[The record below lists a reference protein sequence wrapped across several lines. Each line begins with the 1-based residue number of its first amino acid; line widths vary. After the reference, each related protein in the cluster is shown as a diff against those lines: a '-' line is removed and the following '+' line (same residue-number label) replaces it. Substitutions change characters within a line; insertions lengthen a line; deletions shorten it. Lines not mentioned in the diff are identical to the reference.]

1 MALAST
7 CSATVEGI
15 GAHLVT
21 VEANVGPGLP
31 GMHIVGLGDKAV
43 GESRERI
50 RTAVANST
58 LPWPRTKIMVSLSPA
73 NLPKA
78 GSQFDLAVAL
88 AVLASMDPRAQRRLK
103 RSLIVGELGLGGQLR
118 RVDGILQIIL
128 EALHGGTGSGAGA
141 GVGAGA
147 GNGADVAAGAGIDEI
162 LIPASNAHEAALI
175 GHPAV
180 KIAETLTEAWQWVIG
195 ERDLPGLEAIDHTVA
210 PVHAPDFRD
219 IVGQEKERRA
229 MEVAAAGAHH
239 VLMIGSPGSG
249 KSMLAE
255 RLPSILPDLTP
266 KQVVEATAIHS
277 ISGNSSGEVIVQ
289 APFVAP
295 HPSLGRAALIGGGSG
310 IPRPGAVSHAH
321 HGVLF
326 LDEVSEID
334 AHTLDALRVPLEKGE
349 VRLTRARRDV
359 VYPADFQLVMAANPC
374 RCGAENAADCSCTS
388 AERAKYL
395 RNLSGPLRDRI
406 DISLSTSSVG
416 ALVSSRDNEPSAA
429 IAQRVLAARDRAKHR
444 WFRAGL
450 SASTNARVPG
460 AVLRRDFPAT
470 DDGMGVISSALANG
484 AITQRGVDRL
494 LRLAWTVADLAGVD
508 QPRLAEVMDAL
519 DLRASRQAGVVV

>member
-1 MALAST
+1 MPLAST
-7 CSATVEGI
+7 YSATVEGI
-15 GAHLVT
+15 NAHCVT

-43 GESRERI
+43 GESRDRM

-78 GSQFDLAVAL
+78 GSQFDLPVAL
-88 AVLASMDPRAQRRLK
+88 AVLASMDPRAERRLK
-103 RSLIVGELGLGGQLR
+103 HSLVVGELGLGGQLR
-118 RVDGILQIIL
+118 RVDGILQTIL
-128 EALHGGTGSGAGA
+128 EALRGDSEQGHGSGHESA
-141 GVGAGA
+141 
-147 GNGADVAAGAGIDEI
+147 ADISTIV
-162 LIPASNAHEAALI
+162 IPAENAQEAALI

-180 KIAETLTEAWQWVIG
+180 KIARSLTQAWEWAIG
-195 ERDLPGLEAIDHTVA
+195 ERDLPGLETVTHA
-210 PVHAPDFRD
+210 VQPVVVPDFSD
-219 IVGQEKERRA
+219 IVGQERERRA

-239 VLMIGSPGSG
+239 VLMVGSPGSG

-266 KQVVEATAIHS
+266 EQVVEATAIHS

-295 HPSLGRAALIGGGSG
+295 HPSLGRAALVGGGSG

-334 AHTLDALRVPLEKGE
+334 ARTLDALRVPLEKGE
-349 VRLTRARRDV
+349 VRLSRARREV

-374 RCGAENAADCSCTS
+374 RCGAENAAKCTCSS

-395 RNLSGPLRDRI
+395 KNISGPLRDRI
-406 DISLSTSSVG
+406 DIFLATTSVG
-416 ALVSSRDNEPSAA
+416 AVVTPSEAGINESSAD
-429 IAQRVLAARDRAKHR
+429 IAQRVLIARHRAQHR
-444 WFRAGL
+444 WARAGI
-450 SASTNARVPG
+450 SAVTNARVPG
-460 AVLRRDFPAT
+460 PVLRRDFHA
-470 DDGMGVISSALANG
+470 DEEGMAVISAALAEG
-484 AITQRGVDRL
+484 AITQRGVDRV
-494 LRLAWTVADLAGVD
+494 LRLAWTVADLNGVD
-508 QPRLAEVMDAL
+508 QPRLTDVMDAL
-519 DLRASRQAGVVV
+519 DLRGTQHAGVTSWAA

>member
-7 CSATVEGI
+7 YSATVEGI
-15 GAHLVT
+15 GAHRVT

-43 GESRERI
+43 GESRDRI

-58 LPWPRTKIMVSLSPA
+58 LPWPRTKVMVSLSPA
-73 NLPKA
+73 NLPKS

-88 AVLASMDPRAQRRLK
+88 AVLASMDPRAQHRLA

-128 EALHGGTGSGAGA
+128 EALHRDSDSG
-141 GVGAGA
+141 
-147 GNGADVAAGAGIDEI
+147 DEITEI
-162 LIPASNAHEAALI
+162 LIPAGNAEEAALI
-175 GHPAV
+175 GHPSV
-180 KIAETLTEAWQWVIG
+180 KIARTLTEAWQWVTG
-195 ERDLPGLEAIDHTVA
+195 EQELPGLESVNHTVE
-210 PVHAPDFRD
+210 PVHVPDFRD
-219 IVGQEKERRA
+219 IVGQEVERRA

-266 KQVVEATAIHS
+266 QQVVEATAIHS
-277 ISGNSSGEVIVQ
+277 ISGNSTGEVIVR

-334 AHTLDALRVPLEKGE
+334 ATTLDALRVLWKRAKCACHARAGRWCI
-349 VRLTRARRDV
+349 RLLFSWSWPPTRAGVERRTRRNARAR
-359 VYPADFQLVMAANPC
+359 PAKGLITYAISLG
-374 RCGAENAADCSCTS
+374 RCATASTS
-388 AERAKYL
+388 ACPRPRSVPSSPPATTNRL
-395 RNLSGPLRDRI
+395 RT
-406 DISLSTSSVG
+406 SLS
-416 ALVSSRDNEPSAA
+416 AY
-429 IAQRVLAARDRAKHR
+429 
-444 WFRAGL
+444 
-450 SASTNARVPG
+450 
-460 AVLRRDFPAT
+460 
-470 DDGMGVISSALANG
+470 
-484 AITQRGVDRL
+484 
-494 LRLAWTVADLAGVD
+494 
-508 QPRLAEVMDAL
+508 
-519 DLRASRQAGVVV
+519 

>member
-7 CSATVEGI
+7 FSATVEGI
-15 GAHLVT
+15 GAHRVT

-43 GESRERI
+43 GESRDRI

-78 GSQFDLAVAL
+78 GSQFDLPIAL
-88 AVLASMDPRAQRRLK
+88 AVLASMEPRAERRLG

-118 RVDGILQIIL
+118 RVDGILQVIL
-128 EALHGGTGSGAGA
+128 EALH
-141 GVGAGA
+141 
-147 GNGADVAAGAGIDEI
+147 DVDHVI
-162 LIPASNAHEAALI
+162 IPAENAAEAALV

-180 KIAETLTEAWQWVIG
+180 KIARDLTEAWLWAIG
-195 ERDLPGLEAIDHTVA
+195 ERDLPGLETVSHTVQ
-210 PVHAPDFRD
+210 PVHVPDFRD
-219 IVGQEKERRA
+219 VVGQDRERRA
-229 MEVAAAGAHH
+229 MEIAAAGAHH
-239 VLMIGSPGSG
+239 VLMIGAPGSG

-255 RLPSILPDLTP
+255 RLPSILPELTP
-266 KQVVEATAIHS
+266 QQVVEATAIHS
-277 ISGNSSGEVIVQ
+277 ISGNSLGEVIVH

-334 AHTLDALRVPLEKGE
+334 AHTLDSLRVPLEKGQ
-349 VRLTRARRDV
+349 VRLTRARREV

-374 RCGAENAADCSCTS
+374 RCGVDNAAKCTCSS
-388 AERAKYL
+388 GERARYL

-406 DISLSTSSVG
+406 DISLSTTSTG
-416 ALVSSRDNEPSAA
+416 ALVTSTPSAPAESSAA
-429 IAQRVLAARDRAKHR
+429 IAERVLAARDRAKRR
-444 WFRAGL
+444 WAKAGV
-450 SASTNARVPG
+450 SATTNARVPG
-460 AVLRRDFPAT
+460 AVLRRDFPA
-470 DDGMGVISSALANG
+470 DEEGMGVISKALG
-484 AITQRGVDRL
+484 DGIITQRGVDRI
-494 LRLAWTVADLAGVD
+494 LRLAWTVADVGGVD
-508 QPRLAEVMDAL
+508 KPRLAEVMDAL
-519 DLRASRQAGVVV
+519 DLRATVEAGVAA

>member
-7 CSATVEGI
+7 YSATVEGI
-15 GAHLVT
+15 GAHRVT

-43 GESRERI
+43 GESRDRI

-58 LPWPRTKIMVSLSPA
+58 LRWPRTKVMVSLSPA

-88 AVLASMDPRAQRRLK
+88 AVLASMDPRAERRLA
-103 RSLIVGELGLGGQLR
+103 RSLIVGELGLAGQLR

-128 EALHGGTGSGAGA
+128 EALDGGAESGDSVDA
-141 GVGAGA
+141 
-147 GNGADVAAGAGIDEI
+147 I
-162 LIPASNAHEAALI
+162 LIPEGNATEAALI

-180 KIAETLTEAWQWVIG
+180 KIARSLTEAWQWVIG
-195 ERDLPGLEAIDHTVA
+195 ERELPGLDTVNHTA
-210 PVHAPDFRD
+210 QPVHTPDFRD
-219 IVGQEKERRA
+219 IVGQEHERRA
-229 MEVAAAGAHH
+229 MEIAAAGAHH

-266 KQVVEATAIHS
+266 EQVVEATAIHS
-277 ISGNSSGEVIVQ
+277 ISGNSTGEVIVR

-349 VRLTRARRDV
+349 VRLTRARREV

-374 RCGAENAADCSCTS
+374 RCGVENAAKCSCS
-388 AERAKYL
+388 PSERANYL
-395 RNLSGPLRDRI
+395 RNLSGPLRDRV

-416 ALVSSRDNEPSAA
+416 TVISSSDNEPSEA
-429 IAQRVLAARDRAKHR
+429 IAQRVLAARDRAAHR
-444 WFRAGL
+444 WSRTGL
-450 SASTNARVPG
+450 PVLTNGRVPG
-460 AVLRRDFPAT
+460 PVLRRDFPAT
-470 DDGMGVISSALANG
+470 EDGMGVISSALADG
-484 AITQRGVDRL
+484 TITQRGVDRL
-494 LRLAWTVADLAGVD
+494 LRLAWTVADLGGVA
-508 QPRLAEVMDAL
+508 QPRLAEVMDAM
-519 DLRASRQAGVVV
+519 DLRSAQQAGVMA

>member
-58 LPWPRTKIMVSLSPA
+58 LPWPRTKVMVSLSPA

-88 AVLASMDPRAQRRLK
+88 AVLASMDPRAERRLK

-128 EALHGGTGSGAGA
+128 EALHGGAAGWAGEGAGTGAGA
-141 GVGAGA
+141 GVE
-147 GNGADVAAGAGIDEI
+147 EI
-162 LIPASNAHEAALI
+162 LIPAGNAHEAALI

-180 KIAETLTEAWQWVIG
+180 RVAETLTEAWQWVIG
-195 ERDLPGLEAIDHTVA
+195 ERALPGLEASGHAVG
-210 PVHAPDFRD
+210 PVQVPDFRD

-277 ISGNSSGEVIVQ
+277 ISGNSSGEVIMQ

-310 IPRPGAVSHAH
+310 IPRPGAVSRAH

-349 VRLTRARRDV
+349 VRLTRARREV
-359 VYPADFQLVMAANPC
+359 VYPADFQLLMAANPC
-374 RCGAENAADCSCTS
+374 RCGAENAAKCSCSS

-406 DISLSTSSVG
+406 DISLATTSVG
-416 ALVSSRDNEPSAA
+416 ALVSSPDNEPSAA

-444 WFRAGL
+444 WSRAELPAG
-450 SASTNARVPG
+450 TNARVPG

-470 DDGMGVISSALANG
+470 EEGMGVISTALANG
-484 AITQRGVDRL
+484 EITQRGVDRL
-494 LRLAWTVADLAGVD
+494 LRLSWTMADLAGVE

-519 DLRASRQAGVVV
+519 DLRATQQTGVTV

>member
-1 MALAST
+1 MPLAST
-7 CSATVEGI
+7 FSATVEGI
-15 GAHLVT
+15 GAHRVT

-43 GESRERI
+43 GESRDRI

-73 NLPKA
+73 NLPKS

-88 AVLASMDPRAQRRLK
+88 AVLASMDPRAERRLK

-128 EALHGGTGSGAGA
+128 EALKDIEH
-141 GVGAGA
+141 V
-147 GNGADVAAGAGIDEI
+147 I
-162 LIPASNAHEAALI
+162 IPAENATEAALV
-175 GHPAV
+175 GHPSV
-180 KIAETLTEAWQWVIG
+180 KIARSLTEAWQWATG
-195 ERDLPGLEAIDHTVA
+195 ERELPGLETITHTVQPA
-210 PVHAPDFRD
+210 FVPDFRD
-219 IVGQEKERRA
+219 IVGQERERYA

-239 VLMIGSPGSG
+239 VFMTGSPGSG

-255 RLPSILPDLTP
+255 RLPSILPDLSP
-266 KQVVEATAIHS
+266 QQVVEATAIHS
-277 ISGNSSGEVIVQ
+277 ISGNSTGEVIMQ

-334 AHTLDALRVPLEKGE
+334 AHTLDSLRVPLEKGE
-349 VRLTRARRDV
+349 VRLTRARREV

-374 RCGAENAADCSCTS
+374 RCGVDNAAKCTCSS
-388 AERAKYL
+388 ADRARYL
-395 RNLSGPLRDRI
+395 RNISGPLRDRV
-406 DISLSTSSVG
+406 DIFLTTSSVG
-416 ALVSSRDNEPSAA
+416 AVVTPSDAEVNESSAT
-429 IAQRVLAARDRAKHR
+429 IAQRVLAARDRAAYR
-444 WFRAGL
+444 WARAGL
-450 SASTNARVPG
+450 STSTNARVPG
-460 AVLRRDFPAT
+460 AVLRRDFPANKE
-470 DDGMGVISSALANG
+470 GMSVISKKLADG
-484 AITQRGVDRL
+484 QLTQRGVDRVL
-494 LRLAWTVADLAGVD
+494 KLAWTVADLGGVD
-508 QPRLAEVMDAL
+508 KPRLAEVMDAL
-519 DLRASRQAGVVV
+519 DLRAKQEAGVLA

>member
-7 CSATVEGI
+7 FSATVEGV
-15 GAHLVT
+15 GAHRVT

-43 GESRERI
+43 GESRDRI

-78 GSQFDLAVAL
+78 GSQFDLPVAL
-88 AVLASMDPRAQRRLK
+88 AVLGSMDPRAERRLK
-103 RSLIVGELGLGGQLR
+103 RSLVVGELGLGGQLR

-128 EALHGGTGSGAGA
+128 EALD
-141 GVGAGA
+141 
-147 GNGADVAAGAGIDEI
+147 DVDHVIIPTENAA
-162 LIPASNAHEAALI
+162 EAALV

-180 KIAETLTEAWQWVIG
+180 KLAGSLTEAWLWAVG
-195 ERDLPGLEAIDHTVA
+195 ERELPGLETVSHTVQ
-210 PVHAPDFRD
+210 PVHVPDFRD
-219 IVGQEKERRA
+219 IVGQERERRA
-229 MEVAAAGAHH
+229 MEIAAAGAHH
-239 VLMIGSPGSG
+239 VLMIGAPGSG

-255 RLPSILPDLTP
+255 RLPSILPELSP
-266 KQVVEATAIHS
+266 QQVVEATAIHS
-277 ISGNSSGEVIVQ
+277 VSGNSTGEVIVQ

-310 IPRPGAVSHAH
+310 IPRPGAISHAH

-374 RCGAENAADCSCTS
+374 RCGVDNAAKCTCSS
-388 AERAKYL
+388 SERAMYL

-406 DISLSTSSVG
+406 DISLSTTSVG
-416 ALVSSRDNEPSAA
+416 ALVTSTDNEPSAA
-429 IAQRVLAARDRAKHR
+429 IAERVLAARDRARHR
-444 WFRAGL
+444 WSAAGL
-450 SASTNARVPG
+450 SAVTNARVPG
-460 AVLRRDFPAT
+460 ALIRRDFPA
-470 DDGMGVISSALANG
+470 DEEGMSVISKALSNG
-484 AITQRGVDRL
+484 SITQRGVDRL
-494 LRLAWTVADLAGVD
+494 LRLAWTVADLGGVD
-508 QPRLAEVMDAL
+508 KPRLADVMDAL
-519 DLRASRQAGVVV
+519 DLRDTQHAGVMA

>member
-7 CSATVEGI
+7 FSATVEGV
-15 GAHLVT
+15 GAHRVT

-43 GESRERI
+43 GESRDRI

-78 GSQFDLAVAL
+78 GSQFDLPVAL
-88 AVLASMDPRAQRRLK
+88 AVLGSMDPRAARRLG

-118 RVDGILQIIL
+118 RVDGILQVIL
-128 EALHGGTGSGAGA
+128 EALG
-141 GVGAGA
+141 
-147 GNGADVAAGAGIDEI
+147 DVDHVI
-162 LIPASNAHEAALI
+162 IPAENAAEAALV

-180 KIAETLTEAWQWVIG
+180 KLAGSLTEAWLWAVG
-195 ERDLPGLEAIDHTVA
+195 ERELPGLETVSHTVQ
-210 PVHAPDFRD
+210 PVHVPDFRD
-219 IVGQEKERRA
+219 IVGQERERRA
-229 MEVAAAGAHH
+229 MEIAAAGAHH
-239 VLMIGSPGSG
+239 VLMIGAPGSG

-255 RLPSILPDLTP
+255 RLPSILPELSP
-266 KQVVEATAIHS
+266 QQVVEATAIHS
-277 ISGNSSGEVIVQ
+277 ISGNSTGEVIVQ

-310 IPRPGAVSHAH
+310 IPRPGAISHAH

-374 RCGAENAADCSCTS
+374 RCGVDNAAKCTCSS
-388 AERAKYL
+388 SERAMYL

-406 DISLSTSSVG
+406 DISLSTTSVG
-416 ALVSSRDNEPSAA
+416 ALVTSTDNEPSAA
-429 IAQRVLAARDRAKHR
+429 IAERVLAARDRARHR
-444 WFRAGL
+444 WTKAGL
-450 SASTNARVPG
+450 SAVTNARVPG
-460 AVLRRDFPAT
+460 AVIRRDFPA
-470 DDGMGVISSALANG
+470 DEEGMSVISKALSNG
-484 AITQRGVDRL
+484 SITQRGVDRL
-494 LRLAWTVADLAGVD
+494 LRLAWTVADLGGVD
-508 QPRLAEVMDAL
+508 KPRLADVMDAL
-519 DLRASRQAGVVV
+519 DLRATQHAGVMA

>member
-7 CSATVEGI
+7 YSATVEGI
-15 GAHLVT
+15 GAHRVT

-43 GESRERI
+43 GESRDRI

-58 LPWPRTKIMVSLSPA
+58 LPWPRTKVMVSLSPA

-88 AVLASMDPRAQRRLK
+88 AVLANMDPRAEHRLAH
-103 RSLIVGELGLGGQLR
+103 SLIVGELGLGGQLR

-128 EALHGGTGSGAGA
+128 EALDGGAESGDSVDA
-141 GVGAGA
+141 
-147 GNGADVAAGAGIDEI
+147 I
-162 LIPASNAHEAALI
+162 LIPAGNATEAALI

-180 KIAETLTEAWQWVIG
+180 KIARSLTEAWQWVIG
-195 ERDLPGLEAIDHTVA
+195 ECELPGLETVNHTA
-210 PVHAPDFRD
+210 QPVHTPDFRD
-219 IVGQEKERRA
+219 IVGQEHERRA
-229 MEVAAAGAHH
+229 MEIAAAGAHH

-266 KQVVEATAIHS
+266 QQVVEATAIHS
-277 ISGNSSGEVIVQ
+277 ISGNSTGEVIVR

-334 AHTLDALRVPLEKGE
+334 ATTLDALRVPLEKGE
-349 VRLTRARRDV
+349 VRLSRARREV
-359 VYPADFQLVMAANPC
+359 VYPAAFQLVMAANPC
-374 RCGAENAADCSCTS
+374 RCGVENAAKCTCSPS
-388 AERAKYL
+388 ERANYL

-416 ALVSSRDNEPSAA
+416 ALVSSGDNEPSAD
-429 IAQRVLAARDRAKHR
+429 IAQRVLVARDRAKHR
-444 WFRAGL
+444 WARAGV
-450 SASTNARVPG
+450 SARTNARVPG
-460 AVLRRDFPAT
+460 PVLRRDFPAT
-470 DDGMGVISSALANG
+470 EDGMGVISTALAG
-484 AITQRGVDRL
+484 GTITQRGVDRL
-494 LRLAWTVADLAGVD
+494 LRLAWTVADLAGVA

-519 DLRASRQAGVVV
+519 DLRSTQQVGVMA

>member
-7 CSATVEGI
+7 HSATVEGI

-43 GESRERI
+43 GESRDRI

-58 LPWPRTKIMVSLSPA
+58 LPWPRTKVMVSLSPA

-88 AVLASMDPRAQRRLK
+88 AVLASMDPRAQRRLT
-103 RSLIVGELGLGGQLR
+103 RCLVVGELGLGGQLR

-128 EALHGGTGSGAGA
+128 EAVHGDATSE
-141 GVGAGA
+141 
-147 GNGADVAAGAGIDEI
+147 NGIREI
-162 LIPASNAHEAALI
+162 LIPAGNAEEAALI

-180 KIAETLTEAWQWVIG
+180 KIARTLTEAWEWLIG
-195 ERDLPGLEAIDHTVA
+195 ERDLPGLEKVDRTVN

-266 KQVVEATAIHS
+266 EQVVEATAIHS
-277 ISGNSSGEVIVQ
+277 ISGNSSGEVIVR
-289 APFVAP
+289 APFISP
-295 HPSLGRAALIGGGSG
+295 HPSLGKAALIGGGSG

-334 AHTLDALRVPLEKGE
+334 PRTLDALRVPLEKGE
-349 VRLTRARRDV
+349 VRLSRARRDV

-374 RCGAENAADCSCTS
+374 RCGVENAAKCTCSAS
-388 AERAKYL
+388 ERANYL

-416 ALVSSRDNEPSAA
+416 ALVSSGGNEPSEV
-429 IAQRVLAARDRAKHR
+429 IAQRVLAARDRAKYR
-444 WFRAGL
+444 WDRTGVPAP
-450 SASTNARVPG
+450 TNARVPG
-460 AVLRRDFPAT
+460 AVLRRDFPAA

-484 AITQRGVDRL
+484 EVTQRGVDRL

-508 QPRLAEVMDAL
+508 QPRLTEVMDAL
-519 DLRASRQAGVVV
+519 DLRAVQHAGVVA

>member
-1 MALAST
+1 MPLAST
-7 CSATVEGI
+7 FSATVEGV
-15 GAHLVT
+15 GAHCVT

-43 GESRERI
+43 GESRDRI

-78 GSQFDLAVAL
+78 GSQFDLAAAL
-88 AVLASMDPRAQRRLK
+88 AVLASMDPRAERRLK

-128 EALHGGTGSGAGA
+128 EALHGDERTGIEH
-141 GVGAGA
+141 V
-147 GNGADVAAGAGIDEI
+147 I
-162 LIPASNAHEAALI
+162 IPAGNAHEAALV
-175 GHPAV
+175 GHSAV
-180 KIAETLTEAWQWVIG
+180 KIAGSLTDAWHWAVG
-195 ERDLPGLEAIDHTVA
+195 ERELPGLETVSHTVQ
-210 PVHAPDFRD
+210 PVHVPDFRD
-219 IVGQEKERRA
+219 IVGQEHERRA
-229 MEVAAAGAHH
+229 MEIAAAGGHH

-266 KQVVEATAIHS
+266 QQVVEATAIHS
-277 ISGNSSGEVIVQ
+277 ISGNSTGEVIMQ

-349 VRLTRARRDV
+349 VRLTRARREV
-359 VYPADFQLVMAANPC
+359 VYPANFQLVMAANPC
-374 RCGAENAADCSCTS
+374 RCGVDNAAKCTCRS
-388 AERAKYL
+388 SERATYL

-406 DISLSTSSVG
+406 DISLTTTSVG
-416 ALVSSRDNEPSAA
+416 ALVTNGDNESSAA
-429 IAQRVLAARDRAKHR
+429 IAERVLAARDRARRR
-444 WFRAGL
+444 WSQAGL
-450 SASTNARVPG
+450 PATTNSRIPG
-460 AVLRRDFPAT
+460 AVLRRHFPA
-470 DDGMGVISSALANG
+470 DEDGMGVIGKALSDG
-484 AITQRGVDRL
+484 TITQRGVDRL
-494 LRLAWTVADLAGVD
+494 LRLAWTVADLGGVEK
-508 QPRLAEVMDAL
+508 PRLAEVMDAL
-519 DLRASRQAGVVV
+519 DLRATQHAEVMA

>member
-7 CSATVEGI
+7 FSATVEGI
-15 GAHLVT
+15 GAHRVT

-43 GESRERI
+43 GESRDRI

-78 GSQFDLAVAL
+78 GSQFDLPIAL
-88 AVLASMDPRAQRRLK
+88 AVLASMEPRAERRLG

-118 RVDGILQIIL
+118 RVDGILQVIL
-128 EALHGGTGSGAGA
+128 GALH
-141 GVGAGA
+141 
-147 GNGADVAAGAGIDEI
+147 DVDHVI
-162 LIPASNAHEAALI
+162 IPAENAAEAALV

-180 KIAETLTEAWQWVIG
+180 KIARDLTEAWLWAVR
-195 ERDLPGLEAIDHTVA
+195 ERDLPGLETVSHTVQ
-210 PVHAPDFRD
+210 PVHVPDFRD
-219 IVGQEKERRA
+219 VVGQDRERRA
-229 MEVAAAGAHH
+229 MEIAAAGAHH
-239 VLMIGSPGSG
+239 VLMIGAPGSG

-255 RLPSILPDLTP
+255 RLPSILPELTP
-266 KQVVEATAIHS
+266 QQVVEATAIHS
-277 ISGNSSGEVIVQ
+277 ISGNSLGEVIVH

-334 AHTLDALRVPLEKGE
+334 AHTLDSLRVPLEKGQ
-349 VRLTRARRDV
+349 VRLTRARREV

-374 RCGAENAADCSCTS
+374 RCGVDNAAKCTCSS
-388 AERAKYL
+388 GERARYL

-406 DISLSTSSVG
+406 DISLSTTSAG
-416 ALVSSRDNEPSAA
+416 ALVTSTPSAPAESSAA
-429 IAQRVLAARDRAKHR
+429 IAERVLAARDRAKRR
-444 WFRAGL
+444 WAKAGV
-450 SASTNARVPG
+450 SATTNARVPG
-460 AVLRRDFPAT
+460 AVLRRDFPA
-470 DDGMGVISSALANG
+470 DEEGMGVISKALG
-484 AITQRGVDRL
+484 DGIITQRGVDRI
-494 LRLAWTVADLAGVD
+494 LRLAWTVADVGGVD
-508 QPRLAEVMDAL
+508 KPRLAEVMDAL
-519 DLRASRQAGVVV
+519 DLRATVEAGVAA

>member
-7 CSATVEGI
+7 FSATVEGV
-15 GAHLVT
+15 GAHRVT

-43 GESRERI
+43 GESRDRI

-78 GSQFDLAVAL
+78 GSQFDLPVAL
-88 AVLASMDPRAQRRLK
+88 AVLGSLDPRAECRLK
-103 RSLIVGELGLGGQLR
+103 RSLVVGELGLGGQLR

-128 EALHGGTGSGAGA
+128 EALD
-141 GVGAGA
+141 
-147 GNGADVAAGAGIDEI
+147 DVDHVI
-162 LIPASNAHEAALI
+162 IPAENAAEAALV

-180 KIAETLTEAWQWVIG
+180 KLAGSLTEAWLWAVG
-195 ERDLPGLEAIDHTVA
+195 ERELPGLGTVSHTVQ
-210 PVHAPDFRD
+210 PVHVPDFRD
-219 IVGQEKERRA
+219 IVGQERERRA
-229 MEVAAAGAHH
+229 MEIAAAGAHH
-239 VLMIGSPGSG
+239 VLMIGAPGSG

-255 RLPSILPDLTP
+255 RLPSILPELSP
-266 KQVVEATAIHS
+266 QQVVEATAIHS
-277 ISGNSSGEVIVQ
+277 ISGNSTGEVIVQ

-310 IPRPGAVSHAH
+310 IPRPGAISHAH

-374 RCGAENAADCSCTS
+374 RCGVDNSAKCTCSS
-388 AERAKYL
+388 SERAMYL

-406 DISLSTSSVG
+406 DISLSTTSVG
-416 ALVSSRDNEPSAA
+416 ALVTSTDNEPSAA
-429 IAQRVLAARDRAKHR
+429 IAERVLAARDRARHR
-444 WFRAGL
+444 WSEAGL
-450 SASTNARVPG
+450 SAATNARVPG
-460 AVLRRDFPAT
+460 AVIRRDFPA
-470 DDGMGVISSALANG
+470 DEEGMSVISKALG
-484 AITQRGVDRL
+484 SGLITQRGVDRL
-494 LRLAWTVADLAGVD
+494 LRLAWTVADLGGVD
-508 QPRLAEVMDAL
+508 KPRLADVMDAL
-519 DLRASRQAGVVV
+519 DLRATQHAGVMA

>member
-7 CSATVEGI
+7 FSATVEGI
-15 GAHLVT
+15 GAHRVT

-43 GESRERI
+43 GESRDRI

-78 GSQFDLAVAL
+78 GSQFDLPIAL
-88 AVLASMDPRAQRRLK
+88 AVLASMEPRAERRLG

-118 RVDGILQIIL
+118 RVDGILQVIL
-128 EALHGGTGSGAGA
+128 EAL
-141 GVGAGA
+141 
-147 GNGADVAAGAGIDEI
+147 NDVDHVI
-162 LIPASNAHEAALI
+162 IPAANAAEAALV

-180 KIAETLTEAWQWVIG
+180 KIARDLTEAWLWAVG
-195 ERDLPGLEAIDHTVA
+195 ERDLPGLETVSHTVQ
-210 PVHAPDFRD
+210 PVHVPDFRD
-219 IVGQEKERRA
+219 VVGQDRERRA
-229 MEVAAAGAHH
+229 MEIAAAGAHH
-239 VLMIGSPGSG
+239 VLMIGAPGSG

-255 RLPSILPDLTP
+255 RLPSILPELTP
-266 KQVVEATAIHS
+266 QQVVEATAIHS
-277 ISGNSSGEVIVQ
+277 ISGNSLGEVIVH

-334 AHTLDALRVPLEKGE
+334 AHTLDSLRVPLEKGQ
-349 VRLTRARRDV
+349 VRLTRARREV

-374 RCGAENAADCSCTS
+374 RCGVDNAAKCTCSS
-388 AERAKYL
+388 GERARYL

-406 DISLSTSSVG
+406 DISLSTTSAG
-416 ALVSSRDNEPSAA
+416 ALVTSTPSAPAESSAA
-429 IAQRVLAARDRAKHR
+429 IAQRVLAARDRAKRR
-444 WFRAGL
+444 WAKAGV
-450 SASTNARVPG
+450 SATTNARVPG
-460 AVLRRDFPAT
+460 AVLRRDFPA
-470 DDGMGVISSALANG
+470 DEEGMGVISKALG
-484 AITQRGVDRL
+484 DGIITQRGVDRI
-494 LRLAWTVADLAGVD
+494 LRLAWTVADVGGVD
-508 QPRLAEVMDAL
+508 KPRLAEVMDAL
-519 DLRASRQAGVVV
+519 DLRDTHEAGVAA